1 MYAIF
6 DTSKGDEEGMKEKE
20 QQKLLNEN
28 EKLKKEIPKTL
39 AQSIVD
45 IGGTAGKKI
54 PVNKPRYY
62 GGAVP
67 VYIGG

>member
-28 EKLKKEIPKTL
+28 E
-39 AQSIVD
+39 S
-45 IGGTAGKKI
+45 
-54 PVNKPRYY
+54 
-62 GGAVP
+62 
-67 VYIGG
+67 